1 MFSPLSE
8 MGYSKSTEMFAEAI
22 PGFVIQ
28 AVAPSARNRRSAR
41 KSGWVQFPA
50 EGPPPTSVG
59 GGFERI

>member
-1 MFSPLSE
+1 VPPL
-8 MGYSKSTEMFAEAI
+8 AEAMVTKYGEMAFEGV
-22 PGFVIQ
+22 PGLVIQ
-28 AVAPSARNRRSAR
+28 LVAPSARNRRSAR